1 MVGELQ
7 GTADR
12 RRLNEGLP
20 SGFIYVVLNDRK

>member
-7 GTADR
+7 GTADQ

-20 SGFIYVVLNDRK
+20 SGFIFAVLNDRK